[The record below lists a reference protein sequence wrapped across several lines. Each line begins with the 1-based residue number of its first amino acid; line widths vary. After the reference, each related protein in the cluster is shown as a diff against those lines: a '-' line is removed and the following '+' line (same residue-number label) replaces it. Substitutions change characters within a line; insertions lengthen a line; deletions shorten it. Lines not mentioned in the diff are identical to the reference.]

1 MGVAGGGLNLCVTE
15 ELADHGQAFA
25 DQQTAAGEAVPQIVD
40 AHIVEPRTC
49 PDAPPGMLQV
59 GQMAALLASGDNPRV
74 VVLPLDVAQHGDRG
88 FA

>member
-1 MGVAGGGLNLCVTE
+1 MCIARGGVDPAVTE
-15 ELADHGQAFA
+15 ETADDRQALAERKRPRGK
-25 DQQTAAGEAVPQIVD
+25 TVTQIVD

-59 GQMAALLASGDNPRV
+59 CQMAALLASGDSPRV